1 MKYFLLLFTPFL
13 LLASLT
19 VPQNNKEL
27 AVLEAFDVE
36 SSFLYDQI
44 LNDLIERVSSK
55 EQRWYYFKAMNDAN
69 LYIPVVKNIL
79 AQNAIP
85 KEFLYLA
92 MAESNF
98 SNIALSNRAASGLW
112 QFMPATAKHYE
123 LKINDYVDERRD
135 IFKSTE
141 AASTYLK
148 ALHKRFGKWY
158 LAAIAYNCGGGRLNR
173 AIREAGTDDLA
184 TLLDPEKKYIPRESR
199 FYIRKILSFAMVGY
213 DEGYMLDSEYEHLLN
228 RASAVSVATIKVSG
242 GESLNRISKIID
254 IELEELKKL
263 NRHLKYDFVPPYSK
277 GYELYIPYDRLYDF
291 NKKYTKGSASNS
303 NYVVHVVTSG
313 DNLSYIGRKYG
324 VSYKLIMEYN
334 EMKSSALKLK
344 QKIVIPILKKSRVK
358 SSKVKRA
365 KYHKVQPGDSLG
377 SIALKHQVSVKH
389 LKLKNH
395 LSSNLIKVGERLK
408 LYE

>member
-1 MKYFLLLFTPFL
+1 LRYFLLLFTPFL
-13 LLASLT
+13 LFASLT

-36 SSFLYDQI
+36 PAFLYDQI
-44 LNDLIERVSSK
+44 LNDMIERISSK

-112 QFMPATAKHYE
+112 QFMPATAKHYK

-135 IFKSTE
+135 IFKSTN
-141 AASTYLK
+141 AASVYLK
-148 ALHKRFGKWY
+148 SLHKRFGKWY
-158 LAAIAYNCGGGRLNR
+158 LAAIAYNCGGGKLNR

-184 TLLDPEKKYIPRESR
+184 TLLDPEKKYIPKESR

-213 DEGYMLDSEYEHLLN
+213 DEGYMLDTEYEHLLN
-228 RASAVSVATIKVSG
+228 RASAVSIATIKVSG

-277 GYELYIPYDRLYDF
+277 GYILYIPYDRLYDF
-291 NKKYTKGSASNS
+291 SRKYTKGTMQS
-303 NYVVHVVTSG
+303 NYVVHIVTAG
-313 DNLSYIGRKYG
+313 DNLSYIAKKYG

-344 QKIVIPILKKSRVK
+344 QKIVIPILKNARAKNPK
-358 SSKVKRA
+358 SSKA
-365 KYHKVQPGDSLG
+365 KYYEVQPGDSLG
-377 SIALKHQVSVKH
+377 SIALKHKVSVKH

-408 LYE
+408 LHE

>member
-1 MKYFLLLFTPFL
+1 LRYFLLLFTPFL
-13 LLASLT
+13 LFASLT

-44 LNDLIERVSSK
+44 LNDMIERISSK

-79 AQNAIP
+79 AKNAVP

-112 QFMPATAKHYE
+112 QFMPATAKHYK

-135 IFKSTE
+135 IFKSTN
-141 AASTYLK
+141 AASVYLK
-148 ALHKRFGKWY
+148 SLHKRFGKWY
-158 LAAIAYNCGGGRLNR
+158 LAAIAYNCGGGKLNR

-184 TLLDPEKKYIPRESR
+184 TLLDPDKKYIPKESR

-213 DEGYMLDSEYEHLLN
+213 DEGYMLDTEYEHLLN
-228 RASAVSVATIKVSG
+228 RASAVSIATIKVAG
-242 GESLNRISKIID
+242 GESLNRISKIIEID
-254 IELEELKKL
+254 TEELKKL
-263 NRHLKYDFVPPYSK
+263 NRHLKYDFVPPYTK
-277 GYELYIPYDRLYDF
+277 GYALYIPYDKLYDF
-291 NKKYTKGSASNS
+291 NRKYTKQSASS
-303 NYVVHVVTSG
+303 NYLIHVVTKG
-313 DNLSYIGRKYG
+313 DNLSYIGKKYG
-324 VSYKLIMEYN
+324 ISYKLIMEFN
-334 EMKSSALKLK
+334 EMKSVALKLK
-344 QKIVIPILKKSRVK
+344 QKIIIPILKKSTNRTK
-358 SSKVKRA
+358 HSSRS
-365 KYHKVQPGDSLG
+365 KYYEVQPGDSLG
-377 SIALKHQVSVKH
+377 SIAQKHKLSVKH

-395 LSSNLIKVGERLK
+395 LSSNLIRIGERLK
-408 LYE
+408 IYE

>member
-1 MKYFLLLFTPFL
+1 MRYFLLLFTPFL

-27 AVLEAFDVE
+27 AVLEAFDIE
-36 SSFLYDQI
+36 PTFLYDQI
-44 LNDLIERVSSK
+44 LNDMIERISSK

-112 QFMPATAKHYE
+112 QFMPATAKHYK
-123 LKINDYVDERRD
+123 LKIDDYVDERRD
-135 IFKSTE
+135 IFKSTN

-148 ALHKRFGKWY
+148 SLHKRFGKWY
-158 LAAIAYNCGGGRLNR
+158 LAAIAYNCGGGKLNR

-184 TLLDPEKKYIPRESR
+184 TLLDPEKKYIPKESR

-213 DEGYMLDSEYEHLLN
+213 DEGFMLDTEYEHLLN
-228 RASAVSVATIKVSG
+228 RASAVSIATIKVAG

-254 IELEELKKL
+254 IDF
-263 NRHLKYDFVPPYSK
+263 HLF
-277 GYELYIPYDRLYDF
+277 
-291 NKKYTKGSASNS
+291 
-303 NYVVHVVTSG
+303 
-313 DNLSYIGRKYG
+313 
-324 VSYKLIMEYN
+324 M
-334 EMKSSALKLK
+334 
-344 QKIVIPILKKSRVK
+344 IL
-358 SSKVKRA
+358 
-365 KYHKVQPGDSLG
+365 
-377 SIALKHQVSVKH
+377 
-389 LKLKNH
+389 
-395 LSSNLIKVGERLK
+395 
-408 LYE
+408 